1 MHEFYDIL
9 DSRFPFFGVNHELT
23 IQKIQFKRALTNY
36 AMFQI
41 PLALLLTLESIGP
54 LYSLPLAL
62 AMHKEF
68 PSFRA
73 SIGAV
78 FAVAGIVLLSLQG
91 RPN

>member
-1 MHEFYDIL
+1 MFVDDVYAPRNIIL
-9 DSRFPFFGVNHELT
+9 LFLQNELFEM
-23 IQKIQFKRALTNY
+23 ILSRALTNY

-62 AMHKEF
+62 LMHKEC

-78 FAVAGIVLLSLQG
+78 FAVTGIALLSLHG
-91 RPN
+91 KTN